1 MRKTFSFFIFIV
13 LNLSFLNL
21 SFSPI
26 AAIYDPLSVTNNRIG
41 VHILSPDE
49 LDEANKL
56 VNNNSNASWG
66 YVTVPIQSGDRDR
79 VKWTRFM
86 NKAYELKIIPL
97 IRVAT
102 FASDKNWT
110 KPGNDDLID
119 FANFLNELPWPT
131 KNRYVIIFNEVN
143 RPDEYGGAVSPEEY
157 ADILNNAI
165 DIFKSRSDKF
175 FILPSALDNA
185 APNKNGYIRYDVYLE
200 RMYKEKP
207 EIFNRLDGWTSHAY
221 GNPDFRSS
229 PVLSGDNKADSFK
242 YDLKILNKYTK
253 KKLPVFITEAGW
265 ANVVPSLS
273 VANFYN
279 YAFTHVWSNDQ
290 VVAVTP
296 FLLHAGAPPFDRF
309 SLLGKNFETTPAYDA
324 IKSFAT
330 HGAPFTEDRPTPTVS
345 PTETLVIVPTSP
357 PRASPANGGEGGA
370 PEGVLSET
378 ITVKP
383 SFFDLIKNFF
393 SNLLAKP
400 VNNKEVLVGDKK
412 YQVEVV
418 TSIADQATGLAKYD
432 SLDADKGMLF
442 IFNNTKQRFFWMKN
456 MKFDIDI
463 VWIKNKKV
471 VGITSG
477 LYKNQFKMLPSN
489 EAVDAVLEVNPA
501 SGIQIGDSVSYWQ

>member
-1 MRKTFSFFIFIV
+1 MT
-13 LNLSFLNL
+13 L
-21 SFSPI
+21 SFSSVN
-26 AAIYDPLSVTNNRIG
+26 AIYDPLSVSNNRVG

-49 LDEANKL
+49 IDQASKL
-56 VNNNSNASWG
+56 VNNNGDASWG
-66 YVTVPIQSGDRDR
+66 YVTVPIQSGDRDK

-86 NKAYELKIIPL
+86 NNAYELKIIPL

-102 FASDKNWT
+102 FANDKNWT

-119 FANFLNELPWPT
+119 FANFLNLLPWPT

-157 ADILNNAI
+157 AEILNNAI

-185 APNKNGYIRYDVYLE
+185 APNNNGYIRYDIYLQ
-200 RMYKEKP
+200 RMFDKMP

-229 PVLSGDNKADSFK
+229 PALSGANKADSFK

-279 YAFTHVWSNDQ
+279 YAFTHIWSNDQ

-330 HGAPFTEDRPTPTVS
+330 HGAPFTEDRPTSTPS
-345 PTETLVIVPTSP
+345 PTRSTAVLSPDSQSGPTPEVVTP
-357 PRASPANGGEGGA
+357 PL
-370 PEGVLSET
+370 VLSET
-378 ITVKP
+378 TVPKP
-383 SFFDLIKNFF
+383 SFFDLIKSFF
-393 SNLLAKP
+393 SNLFAKP
-400 VNNKEVLVGDKK
+400 VNNKDLTVGDKK

-418 TSIADQATGLAKYD
+418 TSMADQATGLAKYD

-442 IFNNTKQRFFWMKN
+442 IFSNTKQRFFWMKN

-471 VGITSG
+471 VGITTG

-489 EAVDAVLEVNPA
+489 EPVDAVLEVNPA
-501 SGIQIGDSVSYWQ
+501 SGISIGDSVSY